1 MSSTDFMDV
10 NMEVN
15 DLAEFMF
22 LKNENNVVLELS
34 LGGIENNKDLFCFLL
49 DIFCKGLVLMFGNG
63 TKSVNIEDITLDN
76 FTKIKEKMLCAGINI
91 NLQMFPS
98 DIIDDTGVAPQ
109 AQLNLDEINMAD
121 DNIQIQEYEFKVMNA
136 TTTYV
141 ISFNLV
147 HRQL

>member
-1 MSSTDFMDV
+1 
-10 NMEVN
+10 
-15 DLAEFMF
+15 
-22 LKNENNVVLELS
+22 
-34 LGGIENNKDLFCFLL
+34 
-49 DIFCKGLVLMFGNG
+49 MFGNG

-121 DNIQIQEYEFKVMNA
+121 DNIQLQEYEFKVMNA

>member
-1 MSSTDFMDV
+1 MSSTDFIDV

-63 TKSVNIEDITLDN
+63 TKSVNIDDITLDN

-98 DIIDDTGVAPQ
+98 DIIDETGVAPR
-109 AQLNLDEINMAD
+109 AQLNLDEINMAE
-121 DNIQIQEYEFKVMNA
+121 DNIELQEYEFKVMNA
-136 TTTYV
+136 TSTYV

>member
-121 DNIQIQEYEFKVMNA
+121 DNIQLQEYEFKVMNA